1 MNQKFTILNIIIVLL
16 EYPLFSLFKG
26 NLKKEYSKN
35 FKKEI
40 EKLKILLKTDQK
52 SYAFTKE
59 FDGIQKNFANFILSH
74 QHDFSEEQKG
84 ILAELNNCLLQMKDE
99 TLNLQNKIFSE
110 VSFSF
115 ILEKLKQNQ
124 TLNDILQDTNKKAKD
139 WEYKAEKATQYGQNL
154 NVELEHITGDINNL
168 LKTIKT
174 LKAQLTLE
182 ESRREILTEEKKAL
196 TEELAI
202 EKEKK

>member
-84 ILAELNNCLLQMKDE
+84 ILAELNNCLLQMKD
-99 TLNLQNKIFSE
+99 
-110 VSFSF
+110 
-115 ILEKLKQNQ
+115 
-124 TLNDILQDTNKKAKD
+124 
-139 WEYKAEKATQYGQNL
+139 
-154 NVELEHITGDINNL
+154 
-168 LKTIKT
+168 
-174 LKAQLTLE
+174 
-182 ESRREILTEEKKAL
+182 
-196 TEELAI
+196 
-202 EKEKK
+202 